1 MRSSFNHC
9 YQMIHLSASVE
20 TKEIYSHS
28 YENEYYTTKV
38 YKKFVKNNNK
48 YIRNIFTYHFK
59 MKRNAL
65 IQEAKLFGISKM
77 GSKDMK
83 EMADILISHNRKKML
98 ALVVQKMD
106 DFGVDREC
114 IKEIAK
120 LTGILFQ

>member
-1 MRSSFNHC
+1 
-9 YQMIHLSASVE
+9 
-20 TKEIYSHS
+20 
-28 YENEYYTTKV
+28 
-38 YKKFVKNNNK
+38 
-48 YIRNIFTYHFK
+48 